1 MTAPKLDL
9 DELRVTTMRTLAID
23 AIQQADSGFPGTP
36 MGMSPTVYC
45 LWQRLLR
52 FDPADSIGMN
62 RDRSGQGPAP
72 RGEIEMHPSVA
83 SGHAGLSLKEREYLG
98 ELGHTVEDLGTGSSV
113 PGNFPDFAEA
123 VAKES
128 C

>member
-1 MTAPKLDL
+1 
-9 DELRVTTMRTLAID
+9 
-23 AIQQADSGFPGTP
+23 
-36 MGMSPTVYC
+36 
-45 LWQRLLR
+45 
-52 FDPADSIGMN
+52 
-62 RDRSGQGPAP
+62 
-72 RGEIEMHPSVA
+72 MHPSVA